1 MISVLVY
8 LLVKHWIFSNFDC
21 LPPLPKPP
29 NFALTNPMR
38 PVARFGMTLAAFVAA
53 LPVWAVSAHAQSG
66 VVFAPGTGSDRG
78 NGSGASTDAPVVS
91 RPAPLHNSSS
101 LPTGKASLPCTDFAA
116 HRLRLD
122 ALYRPLAV
130 PIAVPQLAE
139 GIEPPQTPANRLDK
153 TLLDTALDSYN
164 RNICRKSGNRGFGPS
179 TIVIVDFA
187 KPSSQP
193 RLYAVNLVNGQGLDT
208 PVAVAHGVG
217 SDSDDDGIAERFS
230 NVYNSLASS
239 LGAARGAE
247 LYHGINGLSLRLDGL
262 DQSNNQMRMRDI
274 VAHSYQPER
283 RRYFN
288 ASLLQVRGGKPGTSE
303 GCFVVAPHLR
313 DWLFGILGNGGFLYA
328 GLGGERAKE
337 MPGPVLR
344 SEPVVGDVQF
354 IQGVGG

>member
-1 MISVLVY
+1 
-8 LLVKHWIFSNFDC
+8 
-21 LPPLPKPP
+21 
-29 NFALTNPMR
+29 MR
-38 PVARFGMTLAAFVAA
+38 PIARFGTTLAAFGAVLSVGAA
-53 LPVWAVSAHAQSG
+53 PASAQDAI
-66 VVFAPGTGSDRG
+66 VFVPG
-78 NGSGASTDAPVVS
+78 NGSGTENNAPVIS
-91 RPAPLHNSSS
+91 RPVSESAPVQTMRPMPVTN
-101 LPTGKASLPCTDFAA
+101 TASLPCTDFAA

-122 ALYRPLAV
+122 MYYRPRSVPFAAPELAD
-130 PIAVPQLAE
+130 
-139 GIEPPQTPANRLDK
+139 GIEALPPPANRLDK

-208 PVAVAHGVG
+208 PVAVAHGIG
-217 SDSDDDGIAERFS
+217 SDSDDDGVAERFS

-262 DQSNNQMRMRDI
+262 DHSNSEMRVRDI

-313 DWLFGILGNGGFLYA
+313 DWLFSILGNGGFLYA

-344 SEPVVGDVQF
+344 ATTEAVVGNVVF
-354 IQGVGG
+354 APGTGG

>member
-1 MISVLVY
+1 
-8 LLVKHWIFSNFDC
+8 
-21 LPPLPKPP
+21 
-29 NFALTNPMR
+29 MR
-38 PVARFGMTLAAFVAA
+38 PIARFGMTLAAFGAV
-53 LPVWAVSAHAQSG
+53 LSVWAAQASAQDAI
-66 VVFAPGTGSDRG
+66 VFVPG
-78 NGSGASTDAPVVS
+78 NGSGAENNAPVIS
-91 RPAPLHNSSS
+91 RPVSAPAPVQTTRPLPVTNNVS
-101 LPTGKASLPCTDFAA
+101 LSCTDFAA

-122 ALYRPLAV
+122 MLYRPRSV
-130 PIAVPQLAE
+130 PFAAPELAE
-139 GIEPPQTPANRLDK
+139 GVETPSTPANRLDK
-153 TLLDTALDSYN
+153 TLLDIALDSYN

-193 RLYAVNLVNGQGLDT
+193 RLYAVNLANGQGLDT
-208 PVAVAHGVG
+208 PVAVAHGIG
-217 SDSDDDGIAERFS
+217 SDSDDDGVAERFS

-262 DQSNNQMRMRDI
+262 DHSNSQMRMRDI

-328 GLGGERAKE
+328 GLGGDRAKE

-344 SEPVVGDVQF
+344 AATEAVVGNVVF
-354 IQGVGG
+354 APGTGG